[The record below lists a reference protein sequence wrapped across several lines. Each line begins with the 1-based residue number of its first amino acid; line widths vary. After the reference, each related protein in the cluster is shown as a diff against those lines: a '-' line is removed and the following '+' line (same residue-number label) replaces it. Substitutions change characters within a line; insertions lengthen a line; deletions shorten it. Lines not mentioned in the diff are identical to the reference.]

1 MEGLQQAEQAFSQML
16 SGDADTQQQVDENEQ
31 TPPEEYG
38 EVEEEGEA
46 EEYEAEPTPEPQRYS
61 VNVNGEPTEITLDEA
76 LAGYSRHADYTRK
89 TQELAQQRQAFEQ
102 EQEQLRQERAMHQQA
117 LQQLQQVQTEEP
129 EPDWNALYDQD
140 PLEWMRQKE
149 LRRERREQQQQLQQQ
164 QQMLAQRQEQ
174 ERQAQFQAQ
183 LQAEQQNLTKL
194 IPEWSDPE
202 RMASEKNQI
211 REYALSI
218 GWTPQELSQVY
229 DSRAVVTL
237 RNGMLLANMQKTG
250 QQKMAPGT
258 PTIGAGASPQQA
270 RKVSNY
276 TRAKQRL
283 AKTGTMRDAQAV
295 FKHMLNNEK
304 KR

>member
-1 MEGLQQAEQAFSQML
+1 ML
-16 SGDADTQQQVDENEQ
+16 SGDADQQQQVDENEQ
-31 TPPEEYG
+31 TAPEEYG
-38 EVEEEGEA
+38 EVEEGEA

-202 RMASEKNQI
+202 RMASEMNRSVSMRYQ
-211 REYALSI
+211 LDDS
-218 GWTPQELSQVY
+218 PELSQVY

-237 RNGMLLANMQKTG
+237 RNGMLLAICKKLGNRRWLLGHRQSV
-250 QQKMAPGT
+250 PGIT
-258 PTIGAGASPQQA
+258 PASTEET
-270 RKVSNY
+270 NY
-276 TRAKQRL
+276 TRAKQ
-283 AKTGTMRDAQAV
+283 TGED
-295 FKHMLNNEK
+295 
-304 KR
+304 